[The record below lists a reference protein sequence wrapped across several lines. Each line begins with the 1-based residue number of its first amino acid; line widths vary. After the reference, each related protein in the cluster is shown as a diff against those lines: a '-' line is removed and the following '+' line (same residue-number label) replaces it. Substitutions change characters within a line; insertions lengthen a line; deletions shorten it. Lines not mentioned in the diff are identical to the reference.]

1 MEESLC
7 IVVPCYNEGESLS
20 FFFEAM
26 EALEG
31 QLPVKVSYVL
41 VNDGSKDDTLS
52 VMRKANARRPDDV
65 HYISF
70 SRNFGKEA
78 ALAAGMRRA
87 VDDDYDLV
95 SVMDADLQDPPSLLP
110 QMIDQVVVHG
120 HDVAAAYRTTRAG
133 ESPIRSW
140 FAHRFYIMMNKIS
153 DVEMKDGA
161 RDFRVMTNRVA
172 KAVVDLRERNRFSK
186 GLFSWAGFET
196 VWIPYENIERAHGQT
211 GWSFLSL
218 VRYAIEGIVAFSTV
232 PLEIISVAGLIAFLF
247 ALVFLLF
254 VIIRA
259 LMFGDPV
266 AGWPSLMAVIT
277 LFGGINLLGVGTV
290 GLYISKIYSETKNR
304 PLYIIEEEK

>member
-1 MEESLC
+1 MWSP
-7 IVVPCYNEGESLS
+7 VTTRGESLG

-41 VNDGSKDDTLS
+41 VGDESKDDTLS
-52 VMRKANARRPDDV
+52 VMCRANAGRPGVV

-70 SRNFGKEA
+70 SRYFGKEA
-78 ALAAGMRRA
+78 ALAAGMRRT
-87 VDDDYDLV
+87 VDDGYDLV
-95 SVMDADLQDPPSLLP
+95 SVMDADLQNSPSLLP
-110 QMIDQVVVHG
+110 QMIEQVVVHG
-120 HDVAAAYRTTRAG
+120 HDVAVAYRTTRAG

-140 FAHRFYIMMNKIS
+140 FAYRFYIMMNKIS

-161 RDFRVMTNRVA
+161 RDFRVMTNRAA

-186 GLFSWAGFET
+186 GLFSWVGFDT
-196 VWIPYENIERAHGQT
+196 VWIPCENIERAHGQT

-232 PLEIISVAGLIAFLF
+232 PLEIISVAGLVAFF
-247 ALVFLLF
+247 ALAFLLF

-259 LMFGDPV
+259 LLFGDPV
-266 AGWPSLMAVIT
+266 AGWPSLMAAVT
-277 LFGGINLLGVGTV
+277 LFGGVNLLGVGTV
-290 GLYISKIYSETKNR
+290 GLYISKIYSETKSR

>member
-1 MEESLC
+1 
-7 IVVPCYNEGESLS
+7 
-20 FFFEAM
+20 M

-41 VNDGSKDDTLS
+41 VDDGSKDDTLS
-52 VMRKANARRPDDV
+52 VMCRANAGRPGVV

-70 SRNFGKEA
+70 SRYFGKEA
-78 ALAAGMRRA
+78 ALAAGMRRT
-87 VDDDYDLV
+87 VNDGYDLV
-95 SVMDADLQDPPSLLP
+95 SVMDADPQDPPLLLP
-110 QMIDQVVVHG
+110 QIIDQVVVHG
-120 HDVAAAYRTTRAG
+120 HDVAATYRTARAG

-153 DVEMKDGA
+153 DVGMKDGA

-172 KAVVDLRERNRFSK
+172 KAVVDLHERNRFSK
-186 GLFSWAGFET
+186 GLFSWVGFDT
-196 VWIPYENIERAHGQT
+196 VWIPCENIERAHGQT

-232 PLEIISVAGLIAFLF
+232 PLEIISVTGLVAFLF

-259 LMFGDPV
+259 LLFGDPV

-277 LFGGINLLGVGTV
+277 LFGGINLLGEGTV

>member
-1 MEESLC
+1 
-7 IVVPCYNEGESLS
+7 
-20 FFFEAM
+20 M

-41 VNDGSKDDTLS
+41 VGDESKDDTLS
-52 VMRKANARRPDDV
+52 VMCRANAGRPGVV

-70 SRNFGKEA
+70 SRYFGKEA
-78 ALAAGMRRA
+78 ALAAGMRRT
-87 VDDDYDLV
+87 VDDGYDLV
-95 SVMDADLQDPPSLLP
+95 SVMDADLQNSPSLLP
-110 QMIDQVVVHG
+110 QMIEQVVVHG
-120 HDVAAAYRTTRAG
+120 HDVAVAYRTTRAG

-140 FAHRFYIMMNKIS
+140 FAYRFYIMMNKIS

-161 RDFRVMTNRVA
+161 RDFRVMTNRAA

-186 GLFSWAGFET
+186 GLFSWVGFDT
-196 VWIPYENIERAHGQT
+196 VWIPCENIERAHGQT

-232 PLEIISVAGLIAFLF
+232 PLEIISVAGLVAFF
-247 ALVFLLF
+247 ALAFLLF

-259 LMFGDPV
+259 LLFGDPV
-266 AGWPSLMAVIT
+266 AGWPSLMAAVT
-277 LFGGINLLGVGTV
+277 LFGGVNLLGVGTV
-290 GLYISKIYSETKNR
+290 GLYISKIYSETKSR

>member
-7 IVVPCYNEGESLS
+7 IVVPCYNEGESLG

-31 QLPVKVSYVL
+31 QIPVKVSYVL

-52 VMRKANARRPDDV
+52 VMRKANAGRPDAV

-78 ALAAGMRRA
+78 ALASGIRRA
-87 VDDDYDLV
+87 VDDGYDLV

-110 QMIDQVVVHG
+110 QMIDKVVVHG
-120 HDVAAAYRTTRAG
+120 HDVAAAYRTSRAG

-140 FAHRFYIMMNKIS
+140 FAHRFYVMMNKIS

-161 RDFRVMTNRVA
+161 KDFRVMTNRVA
-172 KAVVDLRERNRFSK
+172 KTVADLRERNRFSK
-186 GLFSWAGFET
+186 GLFSWVGFDT
-196 VWIPYENIERAHGQT
+196 VWIPYENIERAHRQT

-232 PLEIISVAGLIAFLF
+232 PLGIISVAGLIAFF
-247 ALVFLLF
+247 VCSCVPALCDYSRTAVRRSRCRL
-254 VIIRA
+254 A
-259 LMFGDPV
+259 L
-266 AGWPSLMAVIT
+266 SY
-277 LFGGINLLGVGTV
+277 GGYHAIW
-290 GLYISKIYSETKNR
+290 R
-304 PLYIIEEEK
+304 D